1 MGREDHLKK
10 RNHSYLYFSIFPK
23 DNKTHLLGRKTECDL
38 VINDPSFSRE
48 QTSFTYDPTK
58 ECWLIK
64 DGGSQSLSRTGTW
77 Y

>member
-1 MGREDHLKK
+1 
-10 RNHSYLYFSIFPK
+10 
-23 DNKTHLLGRKTECDL
+23 LLGRKIECDL

-64 DGGSQSLSRTGTW
+64 DGGSQSLGRTGTW
-77 Y
+77 YLKYNLYIGYLLISHTALKII